1 MNSRLAKKVY
11 CYTMSWMSITA
22 AILALLGHGEWA
34 RMTPRQINGGRCEDF
49 QREAIDAACLD
60 AYLAERCTE
69 NYIEDPNLPGH
80 CWIEHDGRHYDSE
93 TPHGVADWRD
103 LPIFV
108 RWRAR
113 QAATAA

>member
-1 MNSRLAKKVY
+1 
-11 CYTMSWMSITA
+11 MSWMSITA

-93 TPHGVADWRD
+93 TPQGVADWRD

-108 RWRAR
+108 RWRAWR
-113 QAATAA
+113 VTRAA